1 MQQQLSQYEDEEKER
16 QIEVQALREEVK
28 RLKRENLDTSKYTE
42 WGPEEICEWILGL
55 GDGRLV
61 KYEKELK
68 KNLVEEEVD
77 GSMLDKVNSAD
88 LKGWGVIKFAD
99 KKYLEEQIGLLVANL
114 GQPVANA
121 APRMANEGAHAPTAF
136 L

>member
-28 RLKRENLDTSKYTE
+28 RLKRQNLDTSKYAE
-42 WGPEEICEWILGL
+42 WGAEEIGEWILGL

-61 KYEKELK
+61 KYEKVLK
-68 KNLVEEEVD
+68 KNLMEEEVD

-88 LKGWGVIKFAD
+88 LKSWGIIKFAD
-99 KKYLEEQIGLLVANL
+99 KKYLEEQIGLLVANPA
-114 GQPVANA
+114 QPGTNA
-121 APRMANEGAHAPTAF
+121 APMMENEGAHAPTAF

>member
-16 QIEVQALREEVK
+16 LIEVQALREEVK
-28 RLKRENLDTSKYTE
+28 RLKKESLDTSKYTE
-42 WGPEEICEWILGL
+42 WGPEEICQWIQGL

-68 KNLVEEEVD
+68 RNLMEEEVD

-99 KKYLEEQIGLLVANL
+99 KKYLEEQIGLLITNP

-121 APRMANEGAHAPTAF
+121 APRMANEGAHAPTGF